1 MKPTLPALFFLS
13 FIFCLSFTNQ
23 SFSQISVQSTNGYSV
38 NINVVPVAIVTDA
51 DNCASGYNYNI
62 ALNYNVTF
70 SGTNIPKSL
79 NTLQGTVTNN
89 SVSHFF
95 KLPKKAGFGSATSH
109 SNVWRNISDCATAT
123 IATMSLKMI
132 NIEIEGDGISARTVS
147 FPIAIILPV
156 KMVSFS
162 AEADQQKVKL
172 NWSTATETN
181 NDFFTIERSTNESQ
195 WAEIK
200 KAKGAVNSTNI
211 RNYLAYDESPVNG
224 TSYYRIK
231 QTDLDGKAT
240 YSEIRTVRNITIAKK
255 YLSIYPIPNTGNT
268 INITGIT
275 DYKNQELTLLNAGG
289 NMLFAT
295 TLSTSSVE
303 LPSLTAGVYFIRIK
317 DKLSGEATNLRYV
330 KI

>member
-1 MKPTLPALFFLS
+1 MKPTLPASFFLS
-13 FIFCLSFTNQ
+13 FIFCLSFSNK

-38 NINVVPVAIVTDA
+38 NINIVPFAIVTNA
-51 DNCASGYNYNI
+51 NSCPNGYNYNI
-62 ALNYNVTF
+62 ELNFNVTF

-79 NTLQGTVTNN
+79 QTLQGTITNN

-95 KLPKKAGFGSATSH
+95 KLPKKGGSGSTTSN
-109 SNVWRNISDCATAT
+109 SNVRRDVSDCATAT
-123 IATMSLKMI
+123 IATMSLTMI

-172 NWSTATETN
+172 NWSTATEIN

-200 KAKGAVNSTNI
+200 KVKGAINSTDI
-211 RNYLAYDESPVNG
+211 RNYLAYDESPANG

-231 QTDLDGKAT
+231 QTDLDGTAT
-240 YSEIRTVRNITIAKK
+240 YSEIRTVRNIVIAKK
-255 YLSIYPIPNTGNT
+255 LSIYPIPNAGNT
-268 INITGIT
+268 ININGIT

-295 TLSTSSVE
+295 TLSASSVE

>member
-1 MKPTLPALFFLS
+1 MKPTLPASFFLS
-13 FIFCLSFTNQ
+13 LIFCLSFSNKA
-23 SFSQISVQSTNGYSV
+23 FSQISVQSTNGYSV
-38 NINVVPVAIVTDA
+38 NINIVPVAIVTTVSS
-51 DNCASGYNYNI
+51 CSSGYNYNI

-79 NTLQGTVTNN
+79 QTLQGTITND

-95 KLPKKAGFGSATSH
+95 KLPKKGGSGSTTSH
-109 SNVWRNISDCATAT
+109 SNVRRDVSDCATAT
-123 IATMSLKMI
+123 IATMSLNMI

-172 NWSTATETN
+172 NWSTASEIN

-195 WAEIK
+195 WTEIK
-200 KAKGAVNSTNI
+200 KVKGAVNSTDI
-211 RNYLAYDESPVNG
+211 RNYLVYDESPVNG

-231 QTDLDGKAT
+231 QTDLDGTAT
-240 YSEIRTVRNITIAKK
+240 YSEIRTVRNIITKK

-275 DYKNQELTLLNAGG
+275 DYKNQELILLNAGG

-303 LPSLTAGVYFIRIK
+303 LPSLAAGVYFIRIK
-317 DKLSGEATNLRYV
+317 DKLSGEATNLRYI